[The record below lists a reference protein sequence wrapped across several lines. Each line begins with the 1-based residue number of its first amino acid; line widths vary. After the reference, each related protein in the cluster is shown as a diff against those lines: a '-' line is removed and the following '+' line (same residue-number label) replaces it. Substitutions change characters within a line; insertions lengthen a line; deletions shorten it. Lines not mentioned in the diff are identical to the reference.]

1 MNAATEQVD
10 LPATLLLDASVID
23 DPYPFYRRL
32 VAEAPVWCI
41 PDTEIVIVSSY
52 DAVTEVVLLSA
63 GGEST
68 TSLLDNAIHLLALN
82 PGLQGRLRD
91 EPQLVAPF
99 VEEALRLEPP
109 FRYHLR
115 HATRA
120 TDVHGVPIAAGSTVL
135 LFWGA
140 ANRDPAEYDRPDDVL
155 LDRSAP
161 KHHLAFG
168 RGIHFCVGAPLARL
182 EAQIVLTR
190 LLARTRRFALDP
202 DRPTIRVDS
211 LVVRRFRSLPLVVAA
226 SR

>member
-1 MNAATEQVD
+1 
-10 LPATLLLDASVID
+10 
-23 DPYPFYRRL
+23 
-32 VAEAPVWCI
+32 
-41 PDTEIVIVSSY
+41 
-52 DAVTEVVLLSA
+52 
-63 GGEST
+63 
-68 TSLLDNAIHLLALN
+68 
-82 PGLQGRLRD
+82 
-91 EPQLVAPF
+91 
-99 VEEALRLEPP
+99 
-109 FRYHLR
+109 
-115 HATRA
+115 
-120 TDVHGVPIAAGSTVL
+120 VPIAAGSTVL